1 MFRTAALSTLGM
13 AVAVGG
19 PIAGFTAYDHFNN
32 KSTPALAEIGGEEV
46 GVPLPPGDPA
56 GGKSAS
62 TAANLPLEGAPVR
75 HVSELLRFDVTP
87 DWIVRRWPRVSSGL
101 AELQLQGY
109 RVPVVTGTAP
119 GDLAGALT
127 YYFNVRQ
134 QVERITFHGT
144 TGDVRPLVN
153 LMTRQYRMVRRPIND
168 PGLLVY
174 EAAYGGDRPNSVLR
188 IRSAGTIDASDP
200 YHSFEIDLVMQRP
213 S

>member
-19 PIAGFTAYDHFNN
+19 PIAGFTAFDHFKNDGP
-32 KSTPALAEIGGEEV
+32 PAVTQISGEE
-46 GVPLPPGDPA
+46 LDAQLAPGD
-56 GGKSAS
+56 
-62 TAANLPLEGAPVR
+62 TAAGTPRAAPASLPLEGAPVR

-87 DWIVRRWPRVSSGL
+87 DWIIRRWPRVSTGL
-101 AELQLQGY
+101 ADLQLQGY

-127 YYFNVRQ
+127 YYFNSGQ

-144 TGDVRPLVN
+144 TGDAAPLIN
-153 LMTRQYRMVRRPIND
+153 LMTRQYRMVRRPVND
-168 PGLLVY
+168 PGLLFF
-174 EAAYGGDRPNSVLR
+174 EAAYGEGRPNSFVR

-200 YHSFEIDLVMQRP
+200 YHRFEVDLVMQR